1 MPAIVTA
8 AQLRT
13 VLGVSSSL
21 YSDAYLDDIIDSAE
35 GVILPMLTAYQSA
48 IAGVYLSDDVAYYL
62 TQRPSQFVEGQT
74 VVITG
79 CVPAL
84 FNGTVTIT
92 SNASNLYPPFSYAP
106 PFAYS
111 EFYYS
116 PLYVFSAAL
125 VNADVDFRNVIP
137 AGVAV
142 LSGASAATLYA
153 DNAPVES
160 AILVVSVEIFQS
172 ITAPG
177 GQIEGVD
184 FAPSPFRMGRS
195 LQNRVIGL
203 LSPFIEVETICQ

>member
-1 MPAIVTA
+1 MPAIVSA
-8 AQLRT
+8 AELRA

-21 YSDAYLDDIIDSAE
+21 YSDAYLDNIIDSAE

-48 IAGVYLSDDVAYYL
+48 VAGLYLSNNVAYYI
-62 TQRPSQFVEGQT
+62 TQRPNQFVEGQS

-79 CVPAL
+79 CVPSL
-84 FNGTVTIT
+84 FNGTVTVT
-92 SNASNLYPPFSYAP
+92 SDYLDLYPYTGLFPYRSA
-106 PFAYS
+106 
-111 EFYYS
+111 
-116 PLYVFSAAL
+116 YVFSAAK
-125 VNADVDFRNVIP
+125 VNADIEFRSVIP

-153 DNAPVES
+153 DIAAVES

-184 FAPSPFRMGRS
+184 FQPSPFRMGRS

-203 LSPFIEVETICQ
+203 LSPFIDVETICQ